1 MIRNISIGIDVGTT
15 TTRIIV
21 GELLKGQQNPNIIGV
36 GEYPTTGM
44 RHGYVVSFS
53 DVTKSIRNAVAMAE
67 KTSGI
72 KIKKA
77 FVSISSVTLR
87 GDVSTGSAIIS
98 KADNEVTVLDV
109 NKALSECEENL
120 HLGNKK
126 LIHTYPIAF
135 KLDGKEVHGRV
146 EGMRGTKLE
155 VKALMVTCSNQ
166 HFEDLISA
174 IAEAGI
180 DILDVI
186 ASPIAGAHI
195 ALSKKQKMVGG
206 GLVNIG
212 SETMSTVIFENEVPI
227 ALHNF
232 SIGGSDITNDLA
244 LGFKT
249 TLEQAESIK
258 LGNNTQT
265 FPKKKVDEIVS
276 ARLTDMFELV
286 ENHLKKI
293 KRSELLPAGVAF
305 IGGGAK
311 TSGLEELSKEYLKLP
326 SRIGDTDFFGTA
338 KPKLRDP
345 MWFVA
350 LGLILV
356 GKNNTN
362 YYEGTF
368 SNFLKDLKH
377 ILKGSLKQ
385 LLP

>member
-1 MIRNISIGIDVGTT
+1 MGTT
-15 TTRIIV
+15 TTRIVV
-21 GELLKGQQNPNIIGV
+21 GEFLKGQTNPNIIGI
-36 GEYPTTGM
+36 GEYATAGM
-44 RHGYVVSFS
+44 RHGYIVSFS
-53 DVTKSIRNAVAMAE
+53 DVVKSIKGAVAMAE

-72 KIKKA
+72 KVKKA
-77 FVSISSVTLR
+77 FVSISSITMR
-87 GDVSTGSAIIS
+87 GDISTGSAIIS
-98 KADNEVTVLDV
+98 KADNEVTLLDV
-109 NKALSECEENL
+109 NKALGECEDNL

-126 LIHTYPIAF
+126 LLHTFPISF

-155 VKALMVTCSNQ
+155 VKALLVTCSNQ

-174 IAEAGI
+174 VAEAGI
-180 DILDVI
+180 DILDVV
-186 ASPIAGAHI
+186 ASPIAGAQI

-212 SETMSTVIFENEVPI
+212 SETMSLVIFENEVPI
-227 ALHNF
+227 ALHSF

-249 TLEQAESIK
+249 TLEQAESLKI
-258 LGNNTQT
+258 GNNTQA
-265 FPKKKVDEIVS
+265 FPKKKIDEIVG
-276 ARLTDMFELV
+276 ARLTDIFELI

-311 TSGLEELSKEYLKLP
+311 TFGLEELSKTYLKLP
-326 SRIGDTDFFGTA
+326 SRIGDTDFFGTT
-338 KPKLRDP
+338 KTKLRDP
-345 MWFVA
+345 FWFVA

-356 GKNNTN
+356 GKNNNN

-368 SNFLKDLKH
+368 SNFFKDFKNT
-377 ILKGSLKQ
+377 LKGSLKQ

>member
-15 TTRIIV
+15 TTRIVV
-21 GELLKGQQNPNIIGV
+21 GEFLKGQTNPNIIGI
-36 GEYPTTGM
+36 GEYATAGM
-44 RHGYVVSFS
+44 RHGYIVSFS
-53 DVTKSIRNAVAMAE
+53 DVVKSIKGAVAMAE

-72 KIKKA
+72 KVKKA
-77 FVSISSVTLR
+77 FVSISSITMR
-87 GDVSTGSAIIS
+87 GDISTGSAIIS
-98 KADNEVTVLDV
+98 KADNEVTLLDV
-109 NKALSECEENL
+109 NKALGECEDNL

-126 LIHTYPIAF
+126 LLHTFPISF

-155 VKALMVTCSNQ
+155 VKALLVTCSNQ

-174 IAEAGI
+174 VAEAGI
-180 DILDVI
+180 DILDVV
-186 ASPIAGAHI
+186 ASPIAGAQI

-212 SETMSTVIFENEVPI
+212 SETMSLVIFENEVPI
-227 ALHNF
+227 ALHSF

-249 TLEQAESIK
+249 TLEQAESLKI
-258 LGNNTQT
+258 GNNTQA
-265 FPKKKVDEIVS
+265 FPKKKIDEIVG
-276 ARLTDMFELV
+276 ARLTDIFELI

-311 TSGLEELSKEYLKLP
+311 TFGLEELSKTYLKLP
-326 SRIGDTDFFGTA
+326 SRIGDTDFFGTT
-338 KPKLRDP
+338 KTKLRDP
-345 MWFVA
+345 FWFVA

-356 GKNNTN
+356 GKNNNN

-368 SNFLKDLKH
+368 SNFFKDFKNT
-377 ILKGSLKQ
+377 LKGSLKQ

>member
-15 TTRIIV
+15 TTRVIV
-21 GELLKGQQNPNIIGV
+21 GEFLKGEQNPKVIGV

-53 DVTKSIRNAVAMAE
+53 DVTKSVKGAVDMAE

-77 FVSISSVTLR
+77 FVSISTVTLR

-98 KADNEVTVLDV
+98 KADNEVTILDV
-109 NKALSECEENL
+109 NKALSECEDNL

-126 LIHTYPIAF
+126 LLHTFPISF
-135 KLDGKEVHGRV
+135 KLDGKEVYGRV

-155 VKALMVTCSNQ
+155 VKALMVNCSNQ

-174 IAEAGI
+174 VAEAGV
-180 DILDVI
+180 DTLDVI
-186 ASPIAGAHI
+186 ASPIAGAHM

-206 GLVNIG
+206 GLANIG
-212 SETMSTVIFENEVPI
+212 SETMSLVIYENEVPI
-227 ALHNF
+227 ALHSF

-249 TLEQAESIK
+249 TLEQAESLKI
-258 LGNNTQT
+258 GNVPQS
-265 FPKKKVDEIVS
+265 FSKKKIEEVVE
-276 ARLTDMFELV
+276 ARLTDMFELI

-311 TSGLEELSKEYLKLP
+311 TSGLEELSKNYLKLP
-326 SRIGDTDFFGTA
+326 ARIGDTDFFGTS

-345 MWFVA
+345 LWFVA

-356 GKNNTN
+356 GKNNNT

-368 SNFLKDLKH
+368 SNFFKDLKNT
-377 ILKGSLKQ
+377 IKSSIKQ